1 MLKRLLM
8 LVLAVFLLGSAAQ
21 AEEYVP
27 PEIPGTWQEFSQSD
41 QDTLYFDAASL
52 VYDAAADTA
61 TVLVRTDT
69 ANLKET
75 YVTAYVID
83 YAAGRVR
90 TSDHG
95 TLYKRG
101 APRKMRSLATTMAIT
116 PGTYGEA
123 LAKAVAAY
131 VGRDAQRAER
141 PADAGAAGEA

>member
-1 MLKRLLM
+1 MWKNFLM
-8 LVLAVFLLGSAAQ
+8 VVLAVFLLGSAVQ

-27 PEIPGTWQEFSQSD
+27 PEIPGAWMQFSQSD
-41 QDTLYFDAASL
+41 QDTLYFDADSL
-52 VYDAAADTA
+52 TYDAASDTA
-61 TVLVRTDT
+61 SVLVRTDT

-83 YAAGRVR
+83 FAAGRVR

-95 TLYKRG
+95 TLYKWG
-101 APRKMRSLATTMAIT
+101 APRQMRSLATTMAIT

-131 VGRDAQRAER
+131 VGREAPAE
-141 PADAGAAGEA
+141 AAA